1 MPKKEVPDT
10 KLIARVPKS
19 LLVRLKIECAK
30 RGVTMQAATEEAI
43 TAWLKRRAG

>member
-19 LLVRLKIECAK
+19 LLVRFKGECVK
-30 RGVTMQAATEEAI
+30 RGVTMQSATVEALK
-43 TAWLKRRAG
+43 AWLKRRAG